1 ARQVNAENI
10 FAFAQ
15 IGGFENLLALQRAVG
30 LHLDLAQAIV
40 GIFEEEPLRSETHAE
55 KKSGANSGREPDF
68 RNHDKHATVAMPRGL
83 VRTHADIEKM
93 LLAALAR
100 IGDALISGPRAL
112 RGRSHFFDRALD
124 RSMMR
129 AHSCA

>member
-1 ARQVNAENI
+1 MFLHARQVHAENI

-15 IGGFENLLALQRAVG
+15 IGGFENLLALQRAVR

-40 GIFEEEPLRSETHAE
+40 GIFEEEPLRSETHSDE
-55 KKSGANSGREPDF
+55 KSGANSGREPDF

-93 LLAALAR
+93 LLADVKWWVQHR
-100 IGDALISGPRAL
+100 PEVIKRFDAWILK
-112 RGRSHFFDRALD
+112 
-124 RSMMR
+124 
-129 AHSCA
+129 